1 METTDDEKERL
12 RLNNDSETPAAMMT
26 GEIAQASVVRHQEQG
41 AFGDAPRVWPKEDLD
56 CESRS
61 ERSADV
67 SQVFNRHTASAS
79 MDGSVAETSASAI
92 TRRRPKMT
100 TMAGGAGV
108 ASDDDEGHFDGDGEC
123 RSSGSGSIRGDGH
136 VRVFSD
142 PGTSWSIDSETGV
155 LTAGAGD
162 SAAREN
168 DDNGSEEKRDHIR
181 PSFNVRGTNGLGGV
195 HSRHLSGDCDGDRA
209 EATEGRSRATSTTSG
224 WRPTSATP
232 GYSASVAIG
241 PSSSSSSSLSSSSS
255 SKKGRGATGRESS
268 RKSYRRHQIRARN
281 DWWRM
286 YFDLPETETLRFD
299 EASTACHVCAVP
311 PLPLVENIGPF
322 V

>member
-136 VRVFSD
+136 ERRS
-142 PGTSWSIDSETGV
+142 
-155 LTAGAGD
+155 
-162 SAAREN
+162 
-168 DDNGSEEKRDHIR
+168 DDN
-181 PSFNVRGTNGLGGV
+181 
-195 HSRHLSGDCDGDRA
+195 
-209 EATEGRSRATSTTSG
+209 TTSL
-224 WRPTSATP
+224 R
-232 GYSASVAIG
+232 
-241 PSSSSSSSLSSSSS
+241 
-255 SKKGRGATGRESS
+255 
-268 RKSYRRHQIRARN
+268 RARAAVDGPDVDSHFTSGVCEEVVGDAFERVDESRQN
-281 DWWRM
+281 A
-286 YFDLPETETLRFD
+286 RFGR
-299 EASTACHVCAVP
+299 V
-311 PLPLVENIGPF
+311 
-322 V
+322 

>member
-26 GEIAQASVVRHQEQG
+26 REIAQASVVQHQEQG

-162 SAAREN
+162 SAAREI

-209 EATEGRSRATSTTSG
+209 EATEGRSRAMSTTSG

-241 PSSSSSSSLSSSSS
+241 PSSSSSPSLSSSSS